1 MAVKRNRNRIFQVVP
16 ILLLLLLTS
25 VASAA
30 EPRQMDLF
38 RAGEGGY
45 HTYRIPSLIET
56 QQGALLAFCEGR
68 KGSSSDAGDIDLLL
82 RRSND
87 GGATWSPV
95 QTVWDDGPN
104 TCGNPCPVV
113 DRETGTVWLL
123 LTWNAGPQRED
134 QIQPGF
140 GEDSR
145 RVFVTRS
152 SDDGAT
158 WDKPVEITRAV
169 KRPDWT
175 WYATGPGNGIQL
187 RGGRLVI
194 PCDHKVR
201 VEGTERDHSHV
212 LYSDDHGK
220 NWQVGGIAWEKTNE
234 SAVAELKDGTLLL
247 NMRNNHGKSRRSVAK
262 SADGGLTWSPVAF
275 DDALVEPVCEA
286 SLVTTRRWNEADD
299 ELLFSNPADTQ
310 RVRLTVRLSRDG
322 GRTWPMSRSLHE
334 GPAAYSSLCP
344 LGGGE
349 AGILYERGD
358 KTPYERITFARFGL
372 DWLEEEGKE

>member
-1 MAVKRNRNRIFQVVP
+1 MMNKKRYWNSPLILA
-16 ILLLLLLTS
+16 ILLLVS

-56 QQGALLAFCEGR
+56 RQGTLLAFCEGR

-82 RRSND
+82 RRSSD

-95 QTVWDDGPN
+95 QTVWDDGAN

-123 LTWNAGPQRED
+123 MTWNAGPRRED
-134 QIQPGF
+134 QIQPGY

-145 RVFVTRS
+145 RVFVTQS
-152 SDDGAT
+152 SDNGAT

-175 WYATGPGNGIQL
+175 WYATGPGNGIQT
-187 RGGRLVI
+187 RDGRLVI
-194 PCDHKVR
+194 PCDHKVKAG
-201 VEGTERDHSHV
+201 EIEQDHSHI

-220 NWQVGGIAWEKTNE
+220 NWQIGGIAGEKTNE

-247 NMRNNHGKSRRSVAK
+247 NMRSNHGKSRRAVAK
-262 SADGGLTWSPVAF
+262 SADGGLNWSPVAF
-275 DDALVEPVCEA
+275 DDTLVEPVCEA
-286 SLVTTRRWNEADD
+286 SLVTTRRWNEASD
-299 ELLFSNPADTQ
+299 ELLFSNPADTK

-322 GRTWPMSRSLHE
+322 GRTWPVSRLLHE
-334 GPAAYSSLCP
+334 GPSTYSSLCP
-344 LGGGE
+344 LGDGE

-358 KTPYERITFARFGL
+358 KNPYERITFARFGL
-372 DWLEEEGKE
+372 DWIAETGKK

>member
-1 MAVKRNRNRIFQVVP
+1 MTPKRPSIRTHWIAP
-16 ILLLLLLTS
+16 LLLLLSFGAT
-25 VASAA
+25 AA
-30 EPRQMDLF
+30 EIKQVDLF

-56 QQGALLAFCEGR
+56 RQGALLAFCEGR
-68 KGSSSDAGDIDLLL
+68 KSGSSDAGDIDLLL
-82 RRSND
+82 RRSLD

-113 DRETGTVWLL
+113 DRETGIVWLL
-123 LTWNAGPQRED
+123 MTWNAGRQRED

-145 RVFVTRS
+145 RVFVTQS
-152 SDDGAT
+152 SDDGAS
-158 WDKPVEITRAV
+158 WEKPVEITQTV
-169 KRPDWT
+169 KRPEWT

-194 PCDHKVR
+194 PCDHKTKT
-201 VEGTERDHSHV
+201 EGTERYHSHV
-212 LYSDDHGK
+212 LYSDDRGK
-220 NWQVGGIAWEKTNE
+220 TWKIGGIAEDKTNE
-234 SAVAELKDGTLLL
+234 SAVAELQDGSLLL
-247 NMRNNHGKSRRSVAK
+247 NMRNNYGRSRRAVAK
-262 SADGGLTWSPVAF
+262 SADGGLNWSAVAF
-275 DDALVEPVCEA
+275 DETLVEPVCQA
-286 SLVTTRRWNEADD
+286 SLVTTRRWNEAGD
-299 ELLFSNPADTQ
+299 ELLFSNPADPK
-310 RVRLTVRLSRDG
+310 RIRLTVRLSRDG
-322 GRTWPMSRSLHE
+322 GRSWPVSRLLHE

-358 KTPYERITFARFGL
+358 KTPYERITFTRFGL
-372 DWLEEEGKE
+372 DWIAEEGKE